1 MEEEMILKRIVTDP
15 QVCHGKPCIRG
26 LRYPVGAILEYLAG
40 GDSAA
45 DILEA
50 FPDLEEADILACQL
64 YANWK

>member
-1 MEEEMILKRIVTDP
+1 MEEEMILKRIVIDP

-40 GDSAA
+40 GDSVA

-50 FPDLEEADILACQL
+50 FPDLDEADTLACQL
-64 YANWK
+64 YANWN